1 MTGRGADVPEIGP
14 SFVLSVLLG
23 IFWTAAAVLVRGA
36 GGARLPFLLLL
47 AITGTWAGDAVG
59 GRIGGP
65 FDLLRI
71 GDFRPLAASV
81 GAICGI
87 ALVVVVSVLG
97 PTRPEPGPPGSER

>member
-1 MTGRGADVPEIGP
+1 VPEIGP
-14 SFVLSVLLG
+14 SFVLAILLG
-23 IFWTAAAVLVRGA
+23 VFWTAAAVLVRGA
-36 GGARLPFLLLL
+36 AGARLPFVLLL

-71 GDFRPLAASV
+71 GDFRVVPASL

-87 ALVVVVSVLG
+87 VVVVVVSVLG
-97 PTRPEPGPPGSER
+97 PTRPEPGPPGPDR